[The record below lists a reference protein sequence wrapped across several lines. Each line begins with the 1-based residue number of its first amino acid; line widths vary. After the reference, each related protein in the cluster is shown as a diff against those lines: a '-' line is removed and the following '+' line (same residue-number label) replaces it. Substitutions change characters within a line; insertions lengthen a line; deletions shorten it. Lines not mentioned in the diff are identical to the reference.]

1 MSEQTGPELG
11 DVSKTVTVPVPVA
24 EAFRIFVEKPL
35 DWVPPGHKHLK
46 DATYIAIEPGV
57 GGRFFERNDAGEE
70 AVHGV
75 ITEWE
80 PPSRL
85 VMTWRVGENWAPIL
99 DDEKASFIILSF
111 TASGTDGTTVVLTH
125 SQFHRHG
132 AIAAT
137 LRAAVD
143 GPSPGETLGR
153 YAEAVAR
160 HVAAA
165 TA

>member
-1 MSEQTGPELG
+1 MSEQTPAELG
-11 DVSKTVTVPVPVA
+11 DVAKTVTVPVPVA
-24 EAFRIFVEKPL
+24 EAFRIFVEEPL

-57 GGRFFERNDAGEE
+57 GGRFFERNDAGTE

-85 VMTWRVGENWAPIL
+85 VMTWRVGENWQPIL

-111 TASGTDGTTVVLTH
+111 TEAAPGSTKVVLTH

-143 GPSPGETLGR
+143 GPSPGETLAR

-160 HVAAA
+160 HATAA